1 MRLSKIYNHLVVIVT
16 RRYTISYLQHSQA
29 LFRLCFKVLLLT
41 EGFQS
46 SMIFGIEVPS
56 LKIKAMPEKI
66 FIENI

>member
-1 MRLSKIYNHLVVIVT
+1 MRFSKIYNCLVVIIT
-16 RRYTISYLQHSQA
+16 SRYIISYLRQSQA
-29 LFRLCFKVLLLT
+29 LFRVCFKVLLLT

-66 FIENI
+66 FIVNI